1 MKLSAG
7 ILLLAMVAATPEI
20 KYFRYERPIQP
31 SFGQSCLVVD
41 PGIFP
46 HAAPRLADLRLYRD
60 GAETPFI
67 LSADAP
73 AETTEKSIT
82 PLNLGSRDGQT
93 VFDASLPDGPY
104 SDLQLAVKGQNFIA
118 TVTVTGSQTETGSTE
133 SKIGDYTIFD
143 LTDQKLGR
151 STVLHLPVPDFRYLH
166 FSINGPIQ
174 PQSMTGI
181 SVVRLPASQPQYL
194 TVAQSAQMT
203 QKDRSSVLTFTV
215 PAHLPVERILF
226 NPGASPALFSREVSI
241 SVAPIEESLAV
252 DAAEPKTVTASGSIL
267 RVHSI
272 QNGRRI
278 DEERLAIDAPWVE
291 IRTPT
296 KWTVTIENGDDAP
309 LRLESVQLQMLER
322 KLCFEAGGGSSYMLY
337 YGDPALTAPS
347 YDYAKLFTLQ
357 ANATQVTAGAE
368 QANLAYQPR
377 PDTRPFTERH
387 AALLWVALGAV
398 IALLGAIA
406 LRSVKPV
413 SQPPNT

>member
-1 MKLSAG
+1 
-7 ILLLAMVAATPEI
+7 
-20 KYFRYERPIQP
+20 
-31 SFGQSCLVVD
+31 
-41 PGIFP
+41 
-46 HAAPRLADLRLYRD
+46 
-60 GAETPFI
+60 
-67 LSADAP
+67 
-73 AETTEKSIT
+73 
-82 PLNLGSRDGQT
+82 
-93 VFDASLPDGPY
+93 
-104 SDLQLAVKGQNFIA
+104 
-118 TVTVTGSQTETGSTE
+118 
-133 SKIGDYTIFD
+133 
-143 LTDQKLGR
+143 
-151 STVLHLPVPDFRYLH
+151 
-166 FSINGPIQ
+166 
-174 PQSMTGI
+174 MTGI

>member
-1 MKLSAG
+1 
-7 ILLLAMVAATPEI
+7 
-20 KYFRYERPIQP
+20 
-31 SFGQSCLVVD
+31 
-41 PGIFP
+41 
-46 HAAPRLADLRLYRD
+46 
-60 GAETPFI
+60 
-67 LSADAP
+67 
-73 AETTEKSIT
+73 
-82 PLNLGSRDGQT
+82 
-93 VFDASLPDGPY
+93 
-104 SDLQLAVKGQNFIA
+104 VKGQNFIA

-151 STVLHLPVPDFRYLH
+151 STVLHLPVSDFRYLH